1 MHVPCNRCQR
11 YACACTAGPIVLFL
25 LSAFLALPGCNQ
37 TPVQQQATAIDV
49 AAVTTAAA
57 ARVVA
62 DAAGQDAR
70 ATCPEGSDPSC
81 LDPVE
86 ARWRT
91 ADEAIDGIRLAL
103 GAWLLADRI
112 AHEAGPPI
120 EITDVVN
127 AVADVVRFY
136 EQLRAFLAEQHIE
149 IPPMPPIVLALL
161 PEPPTSGGSTP

>member
-57 ARVVA
+57 ARVVGELA
-62 DAAGQDAR
+62 TQDAM

-81 LDPVE
+81 LEPVE
-86 ARWRT
+86 ARWQP
-91 ADEAIDGIRLAL
+91 ADAAIDGIRLGL

-112 AHEAGPPI
+112 AHESSTPV
-120 EITDVVN
+120 EITDVMN
-127 AVADVVRFY
+127 AVADVARFY
-136 EQLRAFLAEQHIE
+136 EQLRAFLAERHVD
-149 IPPMPPIVLALL
+149 IPPLPPIVLALL
-161 PEPPTSGGSTP
+161 PEPPTSGGESP

>member
-1 MHVPCNRCQR
+1 MTTLRSLL
-11 YACACTAGPIVLFL
+11 ALAL

-70 ATCPEGSDPSC
+70 AMCPEGSDPSC

-91 ADEAIDGIRLAL
+91 ADEAIDGIRLGL

-112 AHEAGPPI
+112 AHEAGTPI

-127 AVADVVRFY
+127 AAADVVRFY
-136 EQLRAFLAEQHIE
+136 EQLRAFLAEHGVE
-149 IPPMPPIVLALL
+149 IPPMPAIVLALL
-161 PEPPTSGGSTP
+161 PEPTSGGSTP